1 MAKTLGSTGENG
13 TIALFARAFA
23 AGNAIHPNVIAGPGD
38 DCAILA
44 SADPGTVILHK
55 TDAVIEGVHFYKGE
69 RPGQVGHK
77 ALARALSDIAA
88 MGGTPTTALVTT
100 VLPPEV
106 TVSYARALA
115 AGLARTAR
123 KYGVAIAGGETAAP
137 HPDAPALII
146 SIALLG
152 TAPAHQ
158 CIRRSGG
165 KPGDQI
171 FVTGKLGGSLPSGRH
186 LTFSPR
192 LAEGRFLAARGAT
205 SMMDLSDGLA
215 ADLPRLTL
223 ASGCSATI
231 DPEALPRHRSCT
243 VHQAATDGEDY
254 ELLLTLPP
262 KTATTIQK
270 AFARKFPNLTLTP
283 VGKLTRG
290 TSTISGLPPGG
301 WDHFAAPERKN

>member
-1 MAKTLGSTGENG
+1 MAKTLGSTGENA
-13 TIALFARAFA
+13 TIALFASAFA
-23 AGNAIHPNVIAGPGD
+23 AGNASHPDVIAGPGD

-44 SADPGTVILHK
+44 SPDPEKVVLHK

-69 RPGQVGHK
+69 RPGRVGHK

-100 VLPPEV
+100 VLPPD
-106 TVSYARALA
+106 TPASYARALA
-115 AGLARTAR
+115 AGLARTAAE
-123 KYGVAIAGGETAAP
+123 YGVAIAGGETAAP
-137 HPDAPALII
+137 HADAPALII

-165 KPGDQI
+165 RPGDHL
-171 FVTGKLGGSLPSGRH
+171 FVTGKLGGSLPSSRH

-215 ADLPRLTL
+215 ADLPRLTA

-231 DPEALPRHRSCT
+231 DPEALPRHRNCSI
-243 VHQAATDGEDY
+243 HQAATDGEDY
-254 ELLLTLPP
+254 ELLLTLPAKNSRHHPAGFRP
-262 KTATTIQK
+262 KIPK
-270 AFARKFPNLTLTP
+270 
-283 VGKLTRG
+283 
-290 TSTISGLPPGG
+290 PPTY
-301 WDHFAAPERKN
+301 

>member
-1 MAKTLGSTGENG
+1 MAKTLSSTGENA
-13 TIALFARAFA
+13 TIALFSHAFA
-23 AGNAIHPNVIAGPGD
+23 AGNASHPDVIAGPGD

-44 SADPGTVILHK
+44 SPDPKTVLLHK
-55 TDAVIEGVHFYKGE
+55 TDAIIEGVHFYKGE
-69 RPGQVGHK
+69 RPGRVGHK

-100 VLPPEV
+100 ILPPD
-106 TVSYARALA
+106 TSTSYARALA
-115 AGLARTAR
+115 AGLARTADE
-123 KYGVAIAGGETAAP
+123 YGVAIAGGETAAP

-165 KPGDQI
+165 LPGDLL
-171 FVTGKLGGSLPSGRH
+171 FVTGKLGGSLPSHRH

-192 LAEGRFLAARGAT
+192 LAEGRFLASQGAT

-215 ADLPRLTL
+215 ADLPRLSS
-223 ASGCSATI
+223 ASNCSATI
-231 DPEALPRHRSCT
+231 DPAALPRHRNCT
-243 VHQAATDGEDY
+243 THQAATDGEDY

-262 KTATTIQK
+262 KLAPTTQR
-270 AFARKFPNLTLTP
+270 AFAKKFPTLPLTAI
-283 VGKLTRG
+283 GKLTQKN
-290 TSTISGLPPGG
+290 SIIPGLPPGG
-301 WDHFAAPERKN
+301 WDHFSTITK